1 MKINSLCVYCGS
13 YPGKNEQYCQKAEN
27 IACVLAENNI
37 TLVYGAGST
46 GIMGA
51 LSQAMLDKNAKVIG
65 VVPKIFSEK
74 AVRNDLT
81 KLHITESMHQRKALM
96 FELSD
101 AMIAL
106 PGGIGTVEEIME
118 VFTWSQLGFHIKPVG
133 LLNIC
138 SYYDKL
144 VQFLDHAV
152 QQGFVKDI
160 HRQMILVDDDFESL
174 LDKMRKYS
182 PPEDDKWWLTEK
194 ID

>member
-13 YPGKNEQYCQKAEN
+13 YPGNNEQYCQTAKD
-27 IACVLAENNI
+27 IACVLAENDI

-46 GIMGA
+46 GIMGT
-51 LSQAMLDKNAKVIG
+51 LSQTMLDKEGEVIG

-81 KLHITESMHQRKALM
+81 KLHITETMHHRKALM

-101 AMIAL
+101 GMTAL

-118 VFTWSQLGFHIKPVG
+118 VFTWSQLGFHTKPVG

-138 SYYDKL
+138 NYYDKL
-144 VQFLDHAV
+144 IQFLDHAAE
-152 QQGFVKDI
+152 QGFVKDI

-174 LDKMRKYS
+174 LDKMRKYC